1 MRITGGTLGGRTLRV
16 VGSTRPTQDKV
27 RQAIFSALAAKVPG
41 ARVLDLFAGAGSL
54 GLEAWSRGAEE
65 VWWVESHAATCHH
78 LQKTVAELCGPA
90 AQGAVVRRADAL
102 RFLETPPV
110 GHPGF
115 DLILADPPYDR
126 AGQYRWLEKTLRAL
140 ESGSMLA
147 ANGVLV
153 FEMGSE
159 EKPPATGSW
168 KTVWDRTYGDS
179 RVVMLV
185 RAGESS
191 QEHS

>member
-1 MRITGGTLGGRTLRV
+1 MGGRTLRV
-16 VGSTRPTQDKV
+16 TGTTRPTQDKV

-41 ARVLDLFAGAGSL
+41 AKVLDLFAGAGSL
-54 GLEAWSRGAEE
+54 GLEAWSRGAGE
-65 VWWVESHAATCHH
+65 VWWVESHPGTCHQ
-78 LQKTVAELCGPA
+78 LQKTVAELCGA
-90 AQGAVVRRADAL
+90 AATGVVVRRADAL
-102 RFLETPPV
+102 RFLEAPPA
-110 GHPGF
+110 GHPSF
-115 DLILADPPYDR
+115 DLIMADPPYDR
-126 AGQYRWLEKTLRAL
+126 AGQYQWLEKTLRAL

-159 EKPPATGSW
+159 EKPQLTGSW
-168 KTVWDRTYGDS
+168 RAVWDRTYGDS

-185 RAGESS
+185 RAGEFN